1 MVNRNINIIRSDLKK
16 VIDEIKS
23 CENKE
28 KRIGLKVRETEL
40 NREMQNL
47 YTKQLTV
54 KGRRRE

>member
-16 VIDEIKS
+16 VIGEIGS

-28 KRIGLKVRETEL
+28 KRIALKVRETEL

-47 YTKQLTV
+47 YTKQFTG
-54 KGRRRE
+54 KGRR

>member
-54 KGRRRE
+54 KGRRRG